1 MGLSKQARHAC
12 RFGMLAV
19 LLLVPGAL
27 FAQSKSYDGIWW
39 QSRTSPELEGFI
51 FGYGDCY
58 ADPAGQRIRMS
69 LDDADT
75 RLAVSVFYQSHQK
88 NLSRPAAH
96 VLKDVWA
103 GHIPVHNAM
112 RPAPGEGW
120 RERHGYFDG
129 TWWKGSSNAEQLG
142 FVEGYMSCH
151 NSELRNAK
159 PLSLEPDK
167 YVEMLST
174 WYAPS
179 DETAAAQHQ
188 AEKIADVFQRLNSP
202 ARSARR

>member
-1 MGLSKQARHAC
+1 MIASL
-12 RFGMLAV
+12 V
-19 LLLVPGAL
+19 LLPTTLP
-27 FAQSKSYDGIWW
+27 AQSKSYDGIWW

-75 RLAVSVFYQSHQK
+75 RLAVSIFYQSHQK

-96 VLKDVWA
+96 VLKDVWD
-103 GHIPVHNAM
+103 GHISVHNASHA
-112 RPAPGEGW
+112 APGEGW

-129 TWWKGSSNAEQLG
+129 TWWKGSNNAEQLG
-142 FVEGYMSCH
+142 FVEGYVACH

-159 PLSLEPDK
+159 PLPLDSEK
-167 YVEMLST
+167 YVEMLSD

-179 DETAAAQHQ
+179 DETVAAQHQ
-188 AEKIADVFQRLNSP
+188 AEKISDVFQRFLSP
-202 ARSARR
+202 TRSARR

>member
-1 MGLSKQARHAC
+1 MGFSKQARHAC
-12 RFGMLAV
+12 RFAMIASLV
-19 LLLVPGAL
+19 LVPSTL
-27 FAQSKSYDGIWW
+27 PAQSKSYDGIWW

-75 RLAVSVFYQSHQK
+75 RLAVSIFYQSHQK

-103 GHIPVHNAM
+103 GHISVHDAT
-112 RPAPGEGW
+112 RPALGEGW

-129 TWWKGSSNAEQLG
+129 TWWKGSNNAEQLG
-142 FVEGYMSCH
+142 FVEGYIACH
-151 NSELRNAK
+151 NSEIRNAK
-159 PLSLEPDK
+159 PLPLEPEK
-167 YVEMLST
+167 YVEMLSA
-174 WYAPS
+174 WYAPGN
-179 DETAAAQHQ
+179 ETVAAQHQ
-188 AEKIADVFQRLNSP
+188 AEKIADVFQRFIAP
-202 ARSARR
+202 TRSAHR